1 MVTAYALA
9 TSVAP
14 GDRLTFRVDGRLDA
28 AVTATVYDAVDSTRI
43 ARSRVEDSQW
53 VLEIPGH
60 WRSSLYRAVF
70 REGPAEDDEPA
81 EGDAASVA
89 DPDAE
94 AYFVVRAAV
103 PSAPVLLS
111 VPFATWQ
118 AYNRFDVPGEGLY
131 GAENPDRAA
140 RVSFDRP
147 GGGPPSER
155 WEHGLMAWLRANDIA
170 VDYCSGLDLHGG
182 GALLKGYRLLVV
194 NGHDEYWTKE
204 MRDAVETFTRRGG
217 NVAIFAA
224 NTAWWQIRLED
235 AGRTLVCHRDAVA
248 DPMSAIDPE
257 RVTVEWSSAP
267 VNRPE
272 NTMTGVSFRR
282 GAGCWGPY
290 MPLMRE
296 ESYTARFADHWVF
309 EGTGLADGDPFG
321 RGCLGYE
328 TDAADIEERDGVPT
342 ATGRDGT
349 PPSFVVL
356 ATADL
361 AHWAHYGQGGAATM
375 GVFTS
380 GSGTVFNAGTV
391 NWGAALHDPVVDRIT
406 RNVLSR
412 LSAPIDRSRWTVIGP
427 REDVRAMAVVG
438 DRLFA
443 ALADGALAVRELC
456 GQNLPWRSV
465 GRADGVVALAV
476 PREAVTGG
484 PLGIYAATA
493 DGALRYLDAH
503 EPYQWVDFGRAP
515 EGTVALAAVNG
526 ALHAADREGL
536 MWTAPQSRMDAP
548 SGADAGTSTT
558 AWQESGKAGSV
569 VSLAAMNGRL
579 YALADDGSILT
590 RLPKPHEP
598 WQTLD
603 TSAGP
608 EKGWT
613 ALAAAAGRLVAA
625 SCDGPLCW
633 REVVPGAVV
642 AR

>member
-1 MVTAYALA
+1 MATAYALA

-14 GDRLTFRVDGRLDA
+14 GERLMFQVDGSADGP
-28 AVTATVYDAVDSTRI
+28 VTATVYDAVDGTPV
-43 ARSRVEDSQW
+43 ARSRVEGPRW
-53 VLEIPGH
+53 VLEIPEG

-70 REGPAEDDEPA
+70 RETSAEDD
-81 EGDAASVA
+81 DASET

-94 AYFVVRAAV
+94 AHFVVRAAA
-103 PSAPVLLS
+103 PGAPVLLS

-131 GAENPDRAA
+131 GAENPERAA

-147 GGGPPSER
+147 GGGPPTER

-182 GALLKGYRLLVV
+182 DDLLAGYRLLVV

-217 NVAIFAA
+217 NLAVFAA

-235 AGRTLVCHRDAVA
+235 AGRTIVCHRDAVA
-248 DPMSAIDPE
+248 DPFSATDPE

-272 NTMTGVSFRR
+272 NAMTGVSFRR

-309 EGTGLADGDPFG
+309 EGTGLTDGDQFG

-328 TDAADIEERDGVPT
+328 TDAADIEERDGVPR

-349 PPSFVVL
+349 PASFVVL

-375 GVFTS
+375 GVFES
-380 GSGTVFNAGTV
+380 GAGTVFNAGTV
-391 NWGAALHDPVVDRIT
+391 NWGAALHDPAVDRIT

-412 LSAPIDRSRWTVIGP
+412 LSEPPDRSRWTVIGP
-427 REDVRAMAVVG
+427 AADIRALTAV
-438 DRLFA
+438 DSRLFA
-443 ALADGALAVRELC
+443 ALADGALAVRDLC
-456 GQNLPWRSV
+456 GQNLRWRPV
-465 GRADGVVALAV
+465 GRAEGVVALAV

-493 DGALRYLDAH
+493 DGELRYTDAD
-503 EPYQWVDFGRAP
+503 PGPDGIYQWSAFGRVPAN
-515 EGTVALAAVNG
+515 TSALAAVNG
-526 ALHAADREGL
+526 ALYATDRDGL
-536 MWTAPQSRMDAP
+536 LWTAPLARPDGSSGLDA
-548 SGADAGTSTT
+548 AE
-558 AWQESGKAGSV
+558 WLECGKAGMLV
-569 VSLAAMNGRL
+569 GLTAMNGRL
-579 YALADDGSILT
+579 YGLADDGTILT
-590 RLPKPHEP
+590 RRPLAHEP
-598 WQTLD
+598 WQQLD
-603 TSAGP
+603 GDTGP
-608 EKGWT
+608 GTGST
-613 ALAAAAGRLVAA
+613 ALAAGAGRLIAG
-625 SCDGPLCW
+625 SCDGVPLRW
-633 REVVPGAVV
+633 REAGPGA